1 MNPLEPLA
9 RARREKRL
17 HFVRPSV
24 AWDATPNWL
33 DAIAALVSE
42 GDYIPRAPKRSRADR
57 SAGIPE
63 QRLTRLA

>member
-1 MNPLEPLA
+1 MNALEPLA

-17 HFVRPSV
+17 HYVRPRV

-33 DAIAALVSE
+33 DALAALVSE
-42 GDYIPRAPKRSRADR
+42 GDYTPRAPKRSRADR

-63 QRLTRLA
+63 RRLTRLA